1 MIPIAIMQLESIEA
15 ILRSNNTLTEEK
27 KKQVDSFRDQLTR
40 LSQGS
45 TLGGFISFI
54 LVNYGI
60 ELGLFS
66 ASVIV

>member
-1 MIPIAIMQLESIEA
+1 MQLESIEA
-15 ILRSNNTLTEEK
+15 ILKSNNTLTEEK
-27 KKQVDSFRDQLTR
+27 KKQVDSFRDHLTR

>member
-15 ILRSNNTLTEEK
+15 ILKSNNTLTEEK